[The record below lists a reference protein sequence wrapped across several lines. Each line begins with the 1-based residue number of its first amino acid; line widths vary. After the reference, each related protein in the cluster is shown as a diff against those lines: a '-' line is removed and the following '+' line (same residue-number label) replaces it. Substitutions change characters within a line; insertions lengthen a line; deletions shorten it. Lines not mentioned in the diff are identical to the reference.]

1 MFAMIELYMPLDLD
15 YFAFIIRIINHP
27 WPCMTITLST
37 CITAPQVS
45 PIPKIILK

>member
-27 WPCMTITLST
+27 WPCMTIKLST
-37 CITAPQVS
+37 PLHSSSGIPHPQNHS
-45 PIPKIILK
+45 